1 MNKTKVLFLC
11 TGNSARSQ
19 MAEAYL
25 RHYAGDRF
33 EAHSAGLEP
42 KGVNPYTVRVMEEA
56 GISLE
61 GQYSKDVRVYL
72 GHVNFGY
79 LITVCDHAEKNC
91 PTTFLGISQR
101 LHWSLEDPAAFEG
114 TDGEKL
120 AKFREVRDQIDEAVR
135 SWLEVQGIQL
145 VSSAGI

>member
-1 MNKTKVLFLC
+1 MMNKIKVLFLC

-19 MAEAYL
+19 MAEAFL
-25 RHYAGDRF
+25 RHYAGDQY

-42 KGVNPYTVRVMEEA
+42 KGINPLTVQVMDEV

-61 GQYSKDVRVYL
+61 GQTSKDVRVYL

-114 TDGEKL
+114 PEEEKL
-120 AKFREVRDQIDEAVR
+120 AKFRQVRDQINDHVR
-135 SWLEVQGIQL
+135 TWLT
-145 VSSAGI
+145 SSNFGQKS